1 MRTISKAGTGIP
13 PQIHKISDIT
23 LSLNIYS
30 DQRLVLPWYLHF
42 QLLSCHLDFVE
53 NLLCTH
59 LYFEACALRL
69 FFFCAEIRPI
79 WLLFRPLVDKITVH
93 AIFGIYS
100 SREGILIMG
109 SLVVIFIEVLEEV
122 EIVLFLFYLDI
133 CLEIDLLV
141 TVWSRFAEI
150 KILETIVGLGFLLFE
165 RL

>member
-100 SREGILIMG
+100 SSEGIIIMG
-109 SLVVIFIEVLEEV
+109 SLVVIFIEVLEE
-122 EIVLFLFYLDI
+122 ENLGNYCWTWLPSFWEVLWEHYWLSVF
-133 CLEIDLLV
+133 
-141 TVWSRFAEI
+141 
-150 KILETIVGLGFLLFE
+150 FE
-165 RL
+165 QEQV

>member
-1 MRTISKAGTGIP
+1 
-13 PQIHKISDIT
+13 
-23 LSLNIYS
+23 
-30 DQRLVLPWYLHF
+30 
-42 QLLSCHLDFVE
+42 
-53 NLLCTH
+53 
-59 LYFEACALRL
+59 
-69 FFFCAEIRPI
+69 
-79 WLLFRPLVDKITVH
+79 
-93 AIFGIYS
+93 
-100 SREGILIMG
+100 MG